1 MNIIRNLELDN
12 ADVCPP
18 KFPVLKMHY
27 GKKFH
32 GDVCQK
38 SETNK
43 NYKCPPGCTKTPKGE
58 PPFCQM
64 SPNNP
69 APCRLVCQ
77 DGFPRLQT
85 FSDPSQYGNV
95 CKKQSNNNFRC
106 PRGCRKTKSG
116 NEPYC
121 SAKNNQSKPC
131 RKP

>member
-12 ADVCPP
+12 SDVCPQ
-18 KFPVLKMHY
+18 KFPVLKMHN
-27 GKKFH
+27 GKKYH

-43 NYKCPPGCTKTPKGE
+43 NFRCPKGCKKTKRGKS
-58 PPFCQM
+58 PYCQM
-64 SPNNP
+64 SGSNP

-85 FSDPSQYGNV
+85 FSGPSPYGNV
-95 CKKQSNNNFRC
+95 CKKQTNNNFRC
-106 PRGCRKTKSG
+106 PRGCRKTISG
-116 NEPYC
+116 NVPYC
-121 SAKNNQSKPC
+121 SAKNDQAKPC

>member
-1 MNIIRNLELDN
+1 M
-12 ADVCPP
+12 CPP

-69 APCRLVCQ
+69 APSRLVCQ

-85 FSDPSQYGNV
+85 FSDPSPYGNV